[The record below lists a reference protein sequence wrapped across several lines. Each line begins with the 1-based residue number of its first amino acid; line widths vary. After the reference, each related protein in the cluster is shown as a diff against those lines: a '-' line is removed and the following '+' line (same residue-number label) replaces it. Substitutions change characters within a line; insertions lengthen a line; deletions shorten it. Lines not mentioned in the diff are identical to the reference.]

1 MDRAKMPA
9 PLAMQWRH
17 EAARCG
23 AQAGRGRTPPALQPR
38 WAELIHASAHQVAQR
53 RLMQALFGPGGC
65 AAAATP
71 GTVVQLGGKY
81 DSVFSQAES
90 DADKYDYTYGSVS
103 DTDYVEAADELI
115 AEHLQAGYVAHDGKD
130 VVAPKAQMDKKGWG
144 GVPGIVFIPDRRQG
158 LNMMM
163 GSNTFLPALIHEAA
177 HFAVEGKGQQAG
189 LKDAVAKLAA
199 LAGDEAESGKYD
211 DANPDKTAWIEESRA
226 DLTSIYLRYVRD
238 GRKPAESDYES
249 LLGGEAADTEHPPG
263 EVRLRLIGMYLKTLP

>member
-9 PLAMQWRH
+9 PLATQWHH

-23 AQAGRGRTPPALQPR
+23 VQADRGRTSPALQPR
-38 WAELIHASAHQVAQR
+38 WAEVINASACQVAQR
-53 RLMQALFGPGGC
+53 HLMQRLFGLGGR
-65 AAAATP
+65 APAATA

-81 DSVFSQAES
+81 DSVFSQAKS
-90 DADKYDYTYGSVS
+90 DADKDDYAYGSVS
-103 DTDYVEAADELI
+103 DKDYVEAADELI
-115 AEHLQAGYVAHDGKD
+115 AEHLQAGYVGHDGKD
-130 VVAPKAQMDKKGWG
+130 VVVPKAQMDKKGWG
-144 GVPGIVFIPDRRQG
+144 GAPGIVFIPERSQG

-189 LKDAVAKLAA
+189 LKEAVAKLAA
-199 LAGDEAESGKYD
+199 LAGDAAESGKYD

-238 GRKPAESDYES
+238 GKKPAETDYES

-263 EVRLRLIGMYLKTLP
+263 EVRLQLIGMYLKTLP